1 MNRCNNFNNVFPEV
15 KLQQESDIDQMQFD
29 RLQFSKQLLVHYSF
43 SFTEMSLR
51 VLLFI
56 LLIPLVFG
64 ESHLSLSVHEQLLT
78 DSLSDVCCVNSEGEF
93 QVKVTQSLYEAQENA
108 SVTMEWTFPPGAD
121 LSQVHVICEQSIANT
136 SRNMFV
142 QFNGVEDRQLQDKH
156 FGGRVRVDT
165 DAQRRGLLQVHLWNL
180 SREDSGRYSC
190 DIMISAS
197 GNAADCVLNVTCEF
211 TQNTC
216 FI

>member
-1 MNRCNNFNNVFPEV
+1 
-15 KLQQESDIDQMQFD
+15 
-29 RLQFSKQLLVHYSF
+29 
-43 SFTEMSLR
+43 MSLR

-56 LLIPLVFG
+56 LLIPLVF
-64 ESHLSLSVHEQLLT
+64 
-78 DSLSDVCCVNSEGEF
+78 GEF

-197 GNAADCVLNVTCEF
+197 GNAADCVLNVTSAPEPLRATETPLIRDRTGLYIGLGLFALVLVGGVVFCAALKKKNKPKSD
-211 TQNTC
+211 QNSKSKESV
-216 FI
+216 